1 MPPRP
6 PLVSL
11 ALALALAALA
21 PRAARAALPPCA
33 TDADCSLNGVC
44 DAASGVCACDAPWV
58 SDLDGEST
66 VGCSFLDLAPSP
78 VGACGPA
85 CVFHGGPS
93 SLDARWTSWG
103 MSVVAAPAG
112 GGAVHGYV
120 AEMANE
126 CGLSA
131 WTRGSQV
138 VHASAASPT
147 GPFLRGP
154 AGADVV
160 VPAWAHNPQVIRA
173 PDGNY
178 VIFTLGDGW
187 PQNGAPL
194 NCSTA
199 AAAAAAAAAAESA
212 EAGPAEATAE
222 AASEADAHAQPQPRS
237 SPGLGPLGRYG
248 NCTVQ
253 SPAPNN
259 CDPNPCWTCN
269 VTVHVSAA
277 PDAAGPW
284 TPHTVVINGLSNYDN
299 LLNWNPAPLVLPNG
313 SVAVMIH
320 TNDNQGWSGESIAVA
335 STWAG
340 PFTVTVGNEAV
351 ANEPNSQEDRESV
364 PSEEAE
370 PPDRPPR
377 DPPRRP
383 N

>member
-1 MPPRP
+1 MTRLPPRLFLVLLLSL
-6 PLVSL
+6 PLL
-11 ALALALAALA
+11 
-21 PRAARAALPPCA
+21 RAALPPCA
-33 TDADCSLNGVC
+33 TDLDCSLNGVC

-58 SDLDGEST
+58 SDVDGEST
-66 VGCSFLDLAPSP
+66 VGCSFLDALPSP
-78 VGACGPA
+78 AGACGPA

-93 SLDARWTSWG
+93 SLDASWTSWG
-103 MSVVAAPAG
+103 MSVISAG
-112 GGAVHGYV
+112 GAFHGYV

-126 CGLSA
+126 CGLGA

-138 VHASAASPT
+138 VHAAAAAPT

-173 PDGNY
+173 PDGNF

-194 NCSTA
+194 NCSKGGGAADVSA
-199 AAAAAAAAAAESA
+199 AAAAAVAAAEA
-212 EAGPAEATAE
+212 EVEA
-222 AASEADAHAQPQPRS
+222 PRQ
-237 SPGLGPLGRYG
+237 GHGPLGRYG
-248 NCTVQ
+248 NCSVQ

-269 VTVHVSAA
+269 VTVHVSAT

-299 LLNWNPAPLVLPNG
+299 LLNWNPSPMVLANG

-320 TNDNQGWSGESIAVA
+320 TNDNQGW
-335 STWAG
+335 
-340 PFTVTVGNEAV
+340 
-351 ANEPNSQEDRESV
+351 
-364 PSEEAE
+364 
-370 PPDRPPR
+370 
-377 DPPRRP
+377 
-383 N
+383 